1 MIKTKITPHEWQVVE
16 ERFKH
21 FKVPPKL
28 IAAIR
33 EAMRA
38 LNRGEFVYNGTT
50 LDEELGP
57 NNLEE
62 ASLLHDYMWAMGW
75 GGHSSNLI
83 YMKSLK
89 IYKVSKVTRV
99 YRMLG
104 ITIGWYSFHL
114 WKCFFKRN
122 LRTVPQRF
130 KNVLTQ
136 LE

>member
-1 MIKTKITPHEWQVVE
+1 MKKTKITPYEWQVVE
-16 ERFKH
+16 ERFEH

-62 ASLLHDYMWAMGW
+62 SSLLHDYMWSMGW
-75 GGHSSNLI
+75 GGHYSNHI
-83 YMKSLK
+83 YKKSLK
-89 IYKVSKVTRV
+89 IYKVSKVTRA

-104 ITIGWYSFHL
+104 ITLGWYL
-114 WKCFFKRN
+114 GYMWLYIWRRN
-122 LRTVPQRF
+122 YKEVPKRF
-130 KNVLTQ
+130 KDLYKTIK
-136 LE
+136 